1 MTEGKRK
8 HVTLSIVEKLTVLE
22 KIAGGASLANIAKE
36 YGIGKSTVSDIKKNE
51 EKLMKFASGMESFSV
66 DSKSRKIMRLA
77 NDDELDQALFLWFV
91 QKRSQ
96 NILVSGPLL
105 TEKALQLPALLHVN
119 DMESAPEFKASKGWL
134 WRFCNWH
141 AIRQLSLQGEKLSS
155 TENEATP
162 FKKDLQ
168 QVMEE
173 NQITLEQLYNC
184 DETGLYYRSLQPKL
198 LQHNQRNKLL
208 G

>member
-8 HVTLSIVEKLTVLE
+8 HVTLSMGEKLMVLK
-22 KIAGGASLANIAKE
+22 KIGGGASLASIAKE
-36 YGIGKSTVSDIKKNE
+36 YGIDKSTINDIKKNE
-51 EKLMKFASGMESFSV
+51 EKLKKFASGMESFSV

-77 NDDELDQALFLWFV
+77 NDDDLDQALFLWFV

-96 NILVSGPLL
+96 SIPISGPLL
-105 TEKALQLPALLHVN
+105 TKKALQLHALLCVN
-119 DMESAPEFKASKGWL
+119 DMESAPEFKAIKGWL
-134 WRFCNWH
+134 WRFCNRR

-155 TENEATP
+155 SEDEVAP
-162 FKKDLQ
+162 FKKSLQ

-184 DETGLYYRSLQPKL
+184 DEMGLYYRSLPTKTL
-198 LQHNQRNKLL
+198 
-208 G
+208 